1 MDESTAPVDS
11 SSSFGA
17 LPSDSTTKYEIEKYD
32 ITTNAIYVGDDLH
45 LDLWIKTAGAHPQSI
60 MIRSIDENGH
70 IRSSFMHINGEE
82 VRRVPTFG
90 TGIEL
95 ALESPQKFA
104 PKELTWKEDK
114 PRRQTKPV
122 KSKEAAARARSP
134 LTFALEILGVTVV
147 TAVIAMLA
155 FGALQLRTVLTDSM
169 VPFLKPGDIVVAVA
183 PQWVA
188 PKIGD
193 VAIYH
198 ARDLQG
204 NAVSSWAHRII
215 AGNATEG
222 YTFKGD
228 ANPAPD
234 LNHPKIKDIEGVM
247 LFKVPAL
254 GKYLNPITVGL
265 CIAGI
270 ALITWAKRRW

>member
-1 MDESTAPVDS
+1 MDESSAPVDS
-11 SSSFGA
+11 SSSFDSLNSFGA

-70 IRSSFMHINGEE
+70 MRSSFMHISGEE

-95 ALESPQKFA
+95 ALESPQQFA
-104 PKELTWKEDK
+104 PKELTWKAEK
-114 PRRQTKPV
+114 PAKKKRTV
-122 KSKEAAARARSP
+122 SNTRSP
-134 LTFALEILGVTVV
+134 LKFALEIFGVTVA
-147 TAVIAMLA
+147 TALIAMMA
-155 FGALQLRTVLTDSM
+155 FGALQLRTVLTGSM
-169 VPFLKPGDIVVAVA
+169 VPSLKPGDIVVAVA

-188 PKIGD
+188 PNVGD

-228 ANPAPD
+228 ANPAAD

-254 GKYLNPITVGL
+254 GKYLNPFTVGL